1 MTAPSSRR
9 RRRLRAALVA
19 VLAAATLGTGVL
31 APATADDLEDQ
42 RRAAEDRQRA
52 NQGALEDI
60 QADIHETDTALAQ
73 AEAELASIQAQIP
86 GAIAA
91 LQAAEDELARLQ
103 REAALIAERLV
114 VAEEEEASI
123 STQIDTD
130 ADRADD
136 IRVAIG
142 QMARDAYKGD
152 MAASTLSA
160 VLDARTTEEFV
171 QQSELASTALRA
183 QTQALRDL
191 EQLNGVN
198 RNRQAR
204 LTAVREEIVVL
215 KAEADAKVVEAEQA
229 RAAAEAAKV
238 ALEELQA
245 AEQQRVAAIE
255 AKRAEQ
261 VAKQAELAAQQ
272 RQLESDLQ
280 AIIARQEEERRRQ
293 EEERRRLEEER
304 RRAAEEAARNNQPP
318 PPPVAAPPST
328 DTSGSSP
335 LSWPSPM
342 NPPYIT
348 SSYGWRL
355 HPVLG
360 YRRLHAGTDFR
371 AYCGTPIISAGD
383 GKVEWAYMR
392 GGYGNQV
399 MINHGYHN
407 GQSLMTSY
415 NHLSSF
421 AVRSGQWVSRG
432 QVVGYSG
439 TTGTS
444 TACHL
449 HFEVYVNGGTVDP
462 MNWLP

>member
-1 MTAPSSRR
+1 MTAALTRR
-9 RRRLRAALVA
+9 GLRTALVA
-19 VLAAATLGTGVL
+19 VLATATLGVGVL
-31 APATADDLEDQ
+31 APATADDLDDQ
-42 RRAAEDRQRA
+42 RRATENQRRA

-60 QADIHETDTALAQ
+60 EQDIHETDTELAA
-73 AEAELASIQAQIP
+73 AEAELAAIQAQIP

-114 VAEEEEASI
+114 VAEQEEASI

-130 ADRADD
+130 AGRADD

-142 QMARDAYKGD
+142 RMARDAYKGD

-160 VLDARTTEEFV
+160 VLDATTTDEFV

-204 LTAVREEIVVL
+204 LTAVRHEIVDL
-215 KAEADAKVVEAEQA
+215 KAEADAKVVQAEQA

-238 ALEELQA
+238 QLEDLQA
-245 AEQQRVAAIE
+245 QEQQRVATIE
-255 AKRAEQ
+255 SKRAEQ

-272 RQLESDLQ
+272 RQLEADLQ

-293 EEERRRLEEER
+293 EAERRRL
-304 RRAAEEAARNNQPP
+304 AEEAARNNQPAP
-318 PPPVAAPPST
+318 PPPVQSG
-328 DTSGSSP
+328 TSGSSP

-342 NPPYIT
+342 DPPYIT
-348 SSYGWRL
+348 SGYGWRL

-360 YRRLHAGTDFR
+360 YRKLHAGTDFR
-371 AYCGTPIISAGD
+371 AYCGTPIIAAGS
-383 GKVEWAYMR
+383 GTVEWAYLR

-407 GQSLMTSY
+407 GQSLMSSY

-421 AVRSGQWVSRG
+421 AVRAGQSVSRG

-449 HFEVYVNGGTVDP
+449 HFEVYVNGATVDP
-462 MNWLP
+462 MSWLP